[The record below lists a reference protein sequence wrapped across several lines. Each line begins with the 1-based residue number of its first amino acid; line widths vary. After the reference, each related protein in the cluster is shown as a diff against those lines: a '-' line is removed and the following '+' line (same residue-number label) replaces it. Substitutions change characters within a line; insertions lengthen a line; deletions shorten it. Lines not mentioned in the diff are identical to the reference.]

1 VYRITYAEGV
11 ADDLERLPPNQRAWI
26 LDRIE
31 VQLRYEPSRQTRNR
45 KVLVG
50 LVPPWHH
57 LDPVWELRV
66 GEYRVFYDVEEGETA
81 VIIRAI
87 RHKLPHSTTEEI
99 L

>member
-11 ADDLERLPPNQRAWI
+11 ADDLERLPANQRAWI
-26 LDRIE
+26 LDRID
-31 VQLRYEPSRQTRNR
+31 VQLRYVPRRETRNR

-57 LDPVWELRV
+57 MVPVWELRV
-66 GEYRVFYDVEEGETA
+66 GEYRVFYDIEEAEAA

-87 RHKLPHSTTEEI
+87 RHKPPHSTTEEI